1 MDKNKKLMCLDEK
14 QPPDTLYFAIRES
27 NNDTAVGGV
36 GSSGVQVKL
45 LNTYSIRL
53 YFLEYVSDIFFS
65 ELKNYFLK

>member
-36 GSSGVQVKL
+36 GSSGLQVKL
-45 LNTYSIRL
+45 LNTYSIEL
-53 YFLEYVSDIFFS
+53 HFLVYVCDRCFELIIIF
-65 ELKNYFLK
+65 